1 MDHRILNEII
11 GFLYINYISL
21 PLQKSTL
28 LSNFNITP
36 INIMYFTLKEGY
48 RLDCIDINNNI
59 LFSYTNSSDNF
70 VYYLPI
76 SYNINMYKLNIFNST
91 NNLII

>member
-1 MDHRILNEII
+1 MN
-11 GFLYINYISL
+11 
-21 PLQKSTL
+21 
-28 LSNFNITP
+28 
-36 INIMYFTLKEGY
+36 FTLKQGY
-48 RLDCIDINNNI
+48 RLDYIDINNNI

-76 SYNINMYKLNIFNST
+76 SYNINMYKINIFNST

>member
-1 MDHRILNEII
+1 MN
-11 GFLYINYISL
+11 
-21 PLQKSTL
+21 
-28 LSNFNITP
+28 
-36 INIMYFTLKEGY
+36 FTLKQGY

-76 SYNINMYKLNIFNST
+76 SYNINIYKINIFNST